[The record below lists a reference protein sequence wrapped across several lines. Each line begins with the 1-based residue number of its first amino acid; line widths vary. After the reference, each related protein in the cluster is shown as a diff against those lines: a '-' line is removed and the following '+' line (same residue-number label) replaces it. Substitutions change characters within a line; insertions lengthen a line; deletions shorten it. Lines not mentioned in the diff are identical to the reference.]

1 MNRSPVPK
9 DPPHIEI
16 EMVATR
22 VIDEY
27 RKQFRYF
34 ATKDEAFLTDI
45 IAAAKDVEA
54 HEDYSIRV
62 GAEINRAAAVMVLQ
76 DRQTTYATVQKGG
89 AR

>member
-1 MNRSPVPK
+1 MKNSPVPK

-22 VIDEY
+22 VLDEY

-34 ATKDEAFLTDI
+34 ATKDEAFLNDI
-45 IAAAKDVEA
+45 LAAAKDVET

-76 DRQTTYATVQKGG
+76 DRQTTYAAVKGG